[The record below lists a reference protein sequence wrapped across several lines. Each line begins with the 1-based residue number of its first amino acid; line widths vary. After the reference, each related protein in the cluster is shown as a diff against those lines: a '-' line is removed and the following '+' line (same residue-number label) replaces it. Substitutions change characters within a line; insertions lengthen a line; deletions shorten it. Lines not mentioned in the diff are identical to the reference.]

1 MEESRKILKE
11 KAEQFKNE
19 YDLDLFMEA
28 SPKTGKNCTKIFVEA
43 AKLLY
48 NEYEKYKKDK
58 DKDCEKLNKQK
69 IIQNSNKC
77 LFKKDK
83 DCEKLNK
90 QKIIQ
95 NSNKCLFI

>member
-1 MEESRKILKE
+1 LEESRKILKE

-19 YDLDLFMEA
+19 YDLDFFMEA
-28 SPKTGKNCTKIFVEA
+28 STKTGKNCTEIFVEA

-48 NEYEKYKKDK
+48 NDYEKSKKDKKDK
-58 DKDCEKLNKQK
+58 DKDCKN
-69 IIQNSNKC
+69 
-77 LFKKDK
+77 
-83 DCEKLNK
+83 LNK

>member
-19 YDLDLFMEA
+19 YGLDLFMEA
-28 SPKTGKNCTKIFVEA
+28 SPKTGKNCIEIFVEA

-48 NEYEKYKKDK
+48 NEYEKNKKDKDK
-58 DKDCEKLNKQK
+58 DKDCEKLNIQK
-69 IIQNSNKC
+69 K
-77 LFKKDK
+77 
-83 DCEKLNK
+83 
-90 QKIIQ
+90 IQ

>member
-1 MEESRKILKE
+1 MEESRTILKE

-48 NEYEKYKKDK
+48 NDYEKSKKDKKDK
-58 DKDCEKLNKQK
+58 DKDCKN
-69 IIQNSNKC
+69 
-77 LFKKDK
+77 
-83 DCEKLNK
+83 LNK

>member
-1 MEESRKILKE
+1 LEESRTILKE

-19 YDLDLFMEA
+19 YDLDFFMEA
-28 SPKTGKNCTKIFVEA
+28 STKTGKNCTEIFVEA

-48 NEYEKYKKDK
+48 NDYEKSKKDKKDK
-58 DKDCEKLNKQK
+58 DKDCKN
-69 IIQNSNKC
+69 
-77 LFKKDK
+77 
-83 DCEKLNK
+83 LNK